1 MFKQTSKLAL
11 LLFFVLAMGSTLA
24 AQNKK
29 SPNKKS
35 AIKAPIK
42 KKSAMDT
49 LRSAWNSRVMT
60 IIKDCGLQSGT
71 LVQKMHSSVQDKNTG
86 RFDDFMVFLK
96 QSYKVYKKCKYL
108 FYLKTQGKCY
118 KFVKN
123 AGKEIKAEA
132 KLIKEMNN
140 RGDYLEEKVK
150 NSEQVKVS
158 LQQKF
163 DAIIANCKVI
173 YNQKKLPKHLRDD
186 IADEDI
192 QFEKEDIEETEEYEG
207 IFGNIKI

>member
-96 QSYKVYKKCKYL
+96 
-108 FYLKTQGKCY
+108 
-118 KFVKN
+118 
-123 AGKEIKAEA
+123 
-132 KLIKEMNN
+132 
-140 RGDYLEEKVK
+140 
-150 NSEQVKVS
+150 
-158 LQQKF
+158 
-163 DAIIANCKVI
+163 
-173 YNQKKLPKHLRDD
+173 
-186 IADEDI
+186 
-192 QFEKEDIEETEEYEG
+192 
-207 IFGNIKI
+207 